1 VLLNCA
7 RRCGHTWKA
16 ERFRQPI
23 TIRNACRGARVGL
36 DRGLRIKNMAI
47 FLKYGALK
55 GEVTQETHKEWI
67 EVNSLQWG
75 VGRGIGSGVG
85 GGSLREATAPSVSE
99 VTISKIMDISSPLLL
114 KEAIGGKA
122 VEVKIELTQTDA
134 SGKHVSFQKY
144 ILTNTLVSGY
154 SISSG
159 GDRPSESLSFNFTK
173 FDSEYMNIDDQFA
186 AKTTGHVI
194 YDIALAKLS

>member
-1 VLLNCA
+1 
-7 RRCGHTWKA
+7 
-16 ERFRQPI
+16 
-23 TIRNACRGARVGL
+23 
-36 DRGLRIKNMAI
+36 MAI
-47 FLKYGALK
+47 FLKYGSLK

-85 GGSLREATAPSVSE
+85 GGSLRESSAPSVSE
-99 VTISKIMDISSPLLL
+99 VTVTKVMDIASPLLL
-114 KEAIGGKA
+114 KESLGGKA
-122 VEVKIELTQTDA
+122 VEVKLEITQTDD

-144 ILTNTLVSGY
+144 ILTNTLISGY

-186 AKTTGHVI
+186 SKTTGHVI